1 MSSNLHTRHDT
12 SPHTR
17 IHKSMHTSI
26 HTSIYTRIYTT
37 TYVHPR
43 YQVFKLLTAA
53 QRTNGDGELGGGGG
67 GGGEGGEGG
76 GGEWGGEEGE
86 GDAKKQVNTFG
97 AGDGVGAAEE
107 GNETGGKEGERQG
120 RIDSVE
126 RQLSRVTTDEKW
138 LLLSLLVR
146 GDIFFMCVCVCVECE
161 GKVESRER
169 ALVRMGVMRIYVQ
182 EYEEEW

>member
-1 MSSNLHTRHDT
+1 
-12 SPHTR
+12 
-17 IHKSMHTSI
+17 MHTSI

-107 GNETGGKEGERQG
+107 GNETGGKEGEGRG
-120 RIDSVE
+120 EEGEVAATVAATSIRIDSVE